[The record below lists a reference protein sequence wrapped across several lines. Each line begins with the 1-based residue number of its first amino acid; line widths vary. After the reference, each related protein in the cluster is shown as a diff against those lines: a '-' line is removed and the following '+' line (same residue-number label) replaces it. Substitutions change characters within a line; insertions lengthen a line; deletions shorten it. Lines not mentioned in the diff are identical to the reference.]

1 MLRFSGWPGGARTP
15 RAVAPPADIQVMRM
29 GLYYPQIRLRQEAG
43 LFICGS
49 DTKEATMKGGGLQRV
64 TTNRAAIYARVSSQ
78 SQAEEDK
85 TSLSEQMTEME
96 AYCER
101 RGLAIVARYQ
111 EIGRGWSKK
120 RPEFQRMLADAR
132 LGRFDVV
139 VCWKS
144 DRLSRGLYPAA
155 ALMEVVEAYQIH
167 LESVMD
173 AIDMKTFGIMAAIG
187 KIELDNLRERSLMGK
202 RGAAKQG
209 RIPTSEV
216 PYGYRIGVGGKP
228 EVVDAQA
235 QVVQRIFQQYV
246 YEGLGAPTIANRLTD
261 EGVPTRQSGRRWQM
275 SYLHRVLA
283 NPAYKG
289 TWMYGRRRTIVTEEG
304 TKVYEQPK
312 ETWIAIPFP
321 PLVDEATWD
330 LAQQAKRQRRDMSK
344 RNTKEFYLL
353 QKLLRCSECGRMFGA
368 KTNWYST
375 ARRNGKRY
383 RYGVEGSPP
392 LLPLLRSTRAA
403 LLQGT
408 PLH

>member
-1 MLRFSGWPGGARTP
+1 
-15 RAVAPPADIQVMRM
+15 
-29 GLYYPQIRLRQEAG
+29 
-43 LFICGS
+43 
-49 DTKEATMKGGGLQRV
+49 MKGAGQQRV

-85 TSLSEQMTEME
+85 TSLSEQMKEME

-101 RGLAIVARYQ
+101 RGLVIVARYQ

-120 RPEFQRMLADAR
+120 RTEFQRMLADAR

-216 PYGYRIGVGGKP
+216 PYGYRIGAGGKP

-235 QVVQRIFQQYV
+235 QVVQRIFRQYV
-246 YEGLGAPTIANRLTD
+246 YEGLGRPQSPTGSRMKAYPQGNRVGDGRCPMCTACL
-261 EGVPTRQSGRRWQM
+261 PTPRIRALGCMAGGGRSLQKKGRR
-275 SYLHRVLA
+275 STN
-283 NPAYKG
+283 NP
-289 TWMYGRRRTIVTEEG
+289 RRRG
-304 TKVYEQPK
+304 
-312 ETWIAIPFP
+312 
-321 PLVDEATWD
+321 
-330 LAQQAKRQRRDMSK
+330 
-344 RNTKEFYLL
+344 
-353 QKLLRCSECGRMFGA
+353 
-368 KTNWYST
+368 
-375 ARRNGKRY
+375 
-383 RYGVEGSPP
+383 
-392 LLPLLRSTRAA
+392 
-403 LLQGT
+403 
-408 PLH
+408 